1 MHYHRISRRRARAI
15 RAKALFLTLLFHLA
29 LITYLA
35 YGADIEWAAYL
46 PETLQEWAGLSE
58 KAAEPP
64 ERPQP

>member
-29 LITYLA
+29 LIGYLA
-35 YGADIEWAAYL
+35 YGSDIEWAAYL
-46 PETLQEWAGLSE
+46 PETVQEWVGLSE
-58 KAAEPP
+58 KALESP